1 MSEARTVECYSKV
14 DGYIASMRGDVVESE
29 RSTRE
34 EEEDDGGG
42 VLYHCQLKL
51 AEQLTQISFKV
62 GLS

>member
-1 MSEARTVECYSKV
+1 MECYSKV
-14 DGYIASMRGDVVESE
+14 DGYIASMRGDFVESE
-29 RSTRE
+29 RSAG

-42 VLYHCQLKL
+42 VLYHCHLKL